1 MLQKSDGSLQ
11 AIGNRRQTD
20 TQIIS
25 QLEPSVLRLS
35 PGMNDFWV
43 YARLQLDPASANFSK
58 PFQNFSWLILLCIS
72 GGKGPCPN
80 EIGVCNKCSAA
91 GYTTGHIA

>member
-11 AIGNRRQTD
+11 AIRNRRQTD